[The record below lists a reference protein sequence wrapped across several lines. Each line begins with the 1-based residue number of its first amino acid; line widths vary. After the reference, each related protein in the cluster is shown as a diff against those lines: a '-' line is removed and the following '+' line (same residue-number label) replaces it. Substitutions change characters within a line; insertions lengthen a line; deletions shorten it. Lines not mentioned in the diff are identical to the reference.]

1 MPDRLSEKQ
10 EIILYRLSI
19 LQDEQGRQSS
29 MKLKSEI
36 MSDPFYTELLD
47 LEYLTFEQYGEGPD
61 AIASLIV
68 TLKGQRYLYNDLDR
82 ISKLD
87 RESRQQF

>member
-1 MPDRLSEKQ
+1 MSDRLSEQ
-10 EIILYRLSI
+10 QDIILYRLSI

-36 MSDPFYTELLD
+36 MGDPFYTELID
-47 LEYLTFEQYGEGPD
+47 REFLTFEQYGEGPD

-68 TLKGQRYLYNDLDR
+68 TLKGQRYLYDHIDE
-82 ISKLD
+82 IHKL
-87 RESRQQF
+87 EWNSRQQF

>member
-1 MPDRLSEKQ
+1 MSDRLSEQQ

-36 MSDPFYTELLD
+36 VSDPFYTEMLD
-47 LEYLTFEQYGEGPD
+47 LEYLTFEQYGEGDD

-68 TLKGQRYLYNDLDR
+68 TLKGQRYLYNHLDE
-82 ISKLD
+82 IAQLD
-87 RESRQQF
+87 KGSRQQF

>member
-1 MPDRLSEKQ
+1 MSERLSEQQ
-10 EIILYRLSI
+10 EVILYRLSI

-36 MSDPFYTELLD
+36 TSDPFYTELID

-68 TLKGQRYLYNDLDR
+68 TLKGQRYLYEHLDE

-87 RESRQQF
+87 RESRPQF

>member
-1 MPDRLSEKQ
+1 MSDRLSEQ
-10 EIILYRLSI
+10 QDIILYRLSI

-29 MKLKSEI
+29 MKLKSDI
-36 MSDPFYTELLD
+36 MSDPLYTEMID

-68 TLKGQRYLYNDLDR
+68 TLKGQRYLYDHIDE
-82 ISKLD
+82 IHKL
-87 RESRQQF
+87 EWNSRQQF